1 MIHRNNILN
10 SILLILFTS
19 QIVFAKSNPAS
30 QAYVD
35 NKVSELKNELTGKIN
50 SIPSGPQGPKGDK
63 GEAGPQGLPGPKGDK
78 GEAGPQGLPGPKG
91 DRGEPGPQG
100 LPGPKGDKGEAGPQ
114 GLPGPKGDRGEPGP
128 QGLPGPKGDRG
139 EPGPQGLPGPKG
151 DKGEAGP
158 QGLPGPKGDRGEA
171 GPQGLPGPKGDR
183 GEAGPQG
190 LPGPKGDQGEAGPQG
205 LPGPKGDKG
214 ETGAVGPQ
222 GIPGPKGEAGDDG
235 QGVPAGGET
244 GQVLAKS
251 NDLDFNTMWVDP
263 ANSGIKRQLGDK
275 ILGGTVIYVNAL
287 GTHGLIVANSDQ
299 DNSST
304 WWDAQDSIT
313 NPAHFDNEGKLYSD
327 WRLPTR
333 FELNLIYM
341 MRNELGNFLEG
352 NYWSSIEKS
361 SANSWVFNFKT
372 GEIKDIAKN
381 KTAAVRAVRAF

>member
-1 MIHRNNILN
+1 PQGLPGPKGDRGE
-10 SILLILFTS
+10 
-19 QIVFAKSNPAS
+19 A
-30 QAYVD
+30 
-35 NKVSELKNELTGKIN
+35 
-50 SIPSGPQGPKGDK
+50 GPQGLPGPKGDK

-91 DRGEPGPQG
+91 DRGE
-100 LPGPKGDKGEAGPQ
+100 A
-114 GLPGPKGDRGEPGP
+114 
-128 QGLPGPKGDRG
+128 
-139 EPGPQGLPGPKG
+139 GPQGLPGPKG

-183 GEAGPQG
+183 GEAGSQG
-190 LPGPKGDQGEAGPQG
+190 LPGPKGDKGEAGPQG

-222 GIPGPKGEAGDDG
+222 GMPGPKGEAGDDG

-263 ANSGIKRQLGDK
+263 ANSGIRRQLGDK
-275 ILGGTVIYVNAL
+275 ALGGTVIYVNAL
-287 GTHGLIVANSDQ
+287 GTHGLVVANSDQ
-299 DNSST
+299 VNAST
-304 WWDAQDSIT
+304 WWDAHDFIS

-341 MRNELGNFLEG
+341 MRNELGNFLAG

-361 SANSWVFNFKT
+361 SANSWVFNSKT
-372 GEIKDIAKN
+372 GEIKDLAKN

>member
-1 MIHRNNILN
+1 
-10 SILLILFTS
+10 
-19 QIVFAKSNPAS
+19 
-30 QAYVD
+30 
-35 NKVSELKNELTGKIN
+35 
-50 SIPSGPQGPKGDK
+50 
-63 GEAGPQGLPGPKGDK
+63 
-78 GEAGPQGLPGPKG
+78 
-91 DRGEPGPQG
+91 
-100 LPGPKGDKGEAGPQ
+100 
-114 GLPGPKGDRGEPGP
+114 
-128 QGLPGPKGDRG
+128 
-139 EPGPQGLPGPKG
+139 GLPGPKG

-183 GEAGPQG
+183 GEAGSQG
-190 LPGPKGDQGEAGPQG
+190 LPGPKGDKGEAGPQG

-214 ETGAVGPQ
+214 EAGPQ
-222 GIPGPKGEAGDDG
+222 GLPGPKGEAGDDG

-263 ANSGIKRQLGDK
+263 ANSGIRRQLGDK
-275 ILGGTVIYVNAL
+275 ALGGTVIYVNAL
-287 GTHGLIVANSDQ
+287 GTHGLVVANSDQ
-299 DNSST
+299 VNAST
-304 WWDAQDSIT
+304 WWDAHDFIS

-341 MRNELGNFLEG
+341 MRNELGNFLAG

-361 SANSWVFNFKT
+361 SANSWVFNSKT
-372 GEIKDIAKN
+372 GEIKDLAKN

>member
-1 MIHRNNILN
+1 
-10 SILLILFTS
+10 
-19 QIVFAKSNPAS
+19 
-30 QAYVD
+30 
-35 NKVSELKNELTGKIN
+35 
-50 SIPSGPQGPKGDK
+50 KGD
-63 GEAGPQGLPGPKGDK
+63 Q
-78 GEAGPQGLPGPKG
+78 
-91 DRGEPGPQG
+91 
-100 LPGPKGDKGEAGPQ
+100 
-114 GLPGPKGDRGEPGP
+114 
-128 QGLPGPKGDRG
+128 
-139 EPGPQGLPGPKG
+139 
-151 DKGEAGP
+151 GEAGP

-222 GIPGPKGEAGDDG
+222 GMPGPKGEAGDDG

-263 ANSGIKRQLGDK
+263 ANSGIRRQLGDK
-275 ILGGTVIYVNAL
+275 ALGGTVIYVNAL
-287 GTHGLIVANSDQ
+287 GTHGLVVANSDQ
-299 DNSST
+299 VNSST

-327 WRLPTR
+327 WRLPSR

-341 MRNELGNFLEG
+341 MRDELGNFLAG

-361 SANSWVFNFKT
+361 SANSWVFNSKT

>member
-19 QIVFAKSNPAS
+19 QVVFAKSNPAS

-63 GEAGPQGLPGPKGDK
+63 GET
-78 GEAGPQGLPGPKG
+78 GPQGLPGPKG
-91 DRGEPGPQG
+91 DR
-100 LPGPKGDKGEAGPQ
+100 
-114 GLPGPKGDRGEPGP
+114 
-128 QGLPGPKGDRG
+128 
-139 EPGPQGLPGPKG
+139 
-151 DKGEAGP
+151 GEAGP

-190 LPGPKGDQGEAGPQG
+190 LPGPKGDRGEAGPQGLPGPKGDRGEAGPQGLPGPKGDKGEAGPQGLPGPKGDKGEAGPQG

-214 ETGAVGPQ
+214 ETGLQ
-222 GIPGPKGEAGDDG
+222 GLPGPKGDRGETGPQGEAGDDG
-235 QGVPAGGET
+235 QGVPTGGET

-299 DNSST
+299 NNSST
-304 WWDAQDSIT
+304 WWDANDSIT
-313 NPAHFDNEGKLYSD
+313 NPAYFDNDGKLYSD

-372 GEIKDIAKN
+372 GKITDIAKN
-381 KTAAVRAVRAF
+381 KTAAVRAVRVF

>member
-1 MIHRNNILN
+1 MIHRNKVLN
-10 SILLILFTS
+10 SILLILFIS
-19 QIVFAKSNPAS
+19 QIAFAKSNPAS

-35 NKVSELKNELTGKIN
+35 GKVSELKNELTNKIN
-50 SIPSGPQGPKGDK
+50 SIPSGPQGLPGPKGDR
-63 GEAGPQGLPGPKGDK
+63 GEAGPQGLPGPKGDQ

-91 DRGEPGPQG
+91 DQ
-100 LPGPKGDKGEAGPQ
+100 
-114 GLPGPKGDRGEPGP
+114 
-128 QGLPGPKGDRG
+128 
-139 EPGPQGLPGPKG
+139 
-151 DKGEAGP
+151 GEAGP

-190 LPGPKGDQGEAGPQG
+190 LPGPKGDKGETGAVGPQGMPGPKGDQGEAGPQG

-222 GIPGPKGEAGDDG
+222 GMPGPKGEAGDDG

-244 GQVLAKS
+244 GQILAKS

-263 ANSGIKRQLGDK
+263 ANSGIRRQLGDK
-275 ILGGTVIYVNAL
+275 ALGGTVIYVNAL
-287 GTHGLIVANSDQ
+287 GTHGLVVANSDQ
-299 DNSST
+299 VNSST

-327 WRLPTR
+327 WRLPSR

-341 MRNELGNFLEG
+341 MRDELGNFLAG

-361 SANSWVFNFKT
+361 SANSWVFNSKT

>member
-114 GLPGPKGDRGEPGP
+114 GLPGPKGDRGEAGP
-128 QGLPGPKGDRG
+128 QGLPGP
-139 EPGPQGLPGPKG
+139 QGN
-151 DKGEAGP
+151 KGEAGP

>member
-63 GEAGPQGLPGPKGDK
+63 GEAGPQGLPGPKGDR

-114 GLPGPKGDRGEPGP
+114 GLPGPKGDRGEAGP
-128 QGLPGPKGDRG
+128 QGLPGP
-139 EPGPQGLPGPKG
+139 QGN
-151 DKGEAGP
+151 KGEAGP

>member
-1 MIHRNNILN
+1 MIHRNKVLN

-19 QIVFAKSNPAS
+19 QIAFAKSNPAS

-35 NKVSELKNELTGKIN
+35 GKVSELKNELTNKIN
-50 SIPSGPQGPKGDK
+50 TIPSGPQGPKGDK
-63 GEAGPQGLPGPKGDK
+63 GEAGPKGDR

-91 DRGEPGPQG
+91 DQGEAGPQG
-100 LPGPKGDKGEAGPQ
+100 LPGPKGDKGET
-114 GLPGPKGDRGEPGP
+114 
-128 QGLPGPKGDRG
+128 
-139 EPGPQGLPGPKG
+139 GPQGLPGPKG
-151 DKGEAGP
+151 DKGETGP

-190 LPGPKGDQGEAGPQG
+190 LPGPKG
-205 LPGPKGDKG
+205 

-235 QGVPAGGET
+235 QGVPAGGEI

-263 ANSGIKRQLGDK
+263 ANSGIRRQLGDK
-275 ILGGTVIYVNAL
+275 ALGGTVIYVNAL
-287 GTHGLIVANSDQ
+287 GTHGLVVANSDQ
-299 DNSST
+299 VNSST

-327 WRLPTR
+327 WRLPSR

-341 MRNELGNFLEG
+341 MRDELGNFLAG

-361 SANSWVFNFKT
+361 SANSWVFNSKT

>member
-63 GEAGPQGLPGPKGDK
+63 GEAGPQGLPGPKGDQGEVGPQGLPGPK
-78 GEAGPQGLPGPKG
+78 GDRGEAGPQGLPGPKGDQGEAGPQGLPGPKGDQGEAGPQGLPGPKG
-91 DRGEPGPQG
+91 DRGE
-100 LPGPKGDKGEAGPQ
+100 AGSQ
-114 GLPGPKGDRGEPGP
+114 GLPGPKGDR
-128 QGLPGPKGDRG
+128 
-139 EPGPQGLPGPKG
+139 
-151 DKGEAGP
+151 GEAGP

-190 LPGPKGDQGEAGPQG
+190 LPGPKGDRGEAGPQG
-205 LPGPKGDKG
+205 LPGPKGDRG
-214 ETGAVGPQ
+214 EAGSQ
-222 GIPGPKGEAGDDG
+222 GLPGPKGEAGDNG
-235 QGVPAGGET
+235 QGVPTGGET